1 MSHAAK
7 NADVAITS
15 PFEYSSFI
23 FVGLM
28 GFLIFAEI
36 FSSDEGQEILN
47 YLTNIT
53 MHSPAGPGTSNE
65 VLQHQSGQSWIV
77 GLIRKRTELGKEF

>member
-1 MSHAAK
+1 MKKASVDGRTYS
-7 NADVAITS
+7 ADVETRINALFT
-15 PFEYSSFI
+15 
-23 FVGLM
+23 
-28 GFLIFAEI
+28 EI
-36 FSSDEGQEILN
+36 FSSNEGQEVLN

>member
-1 MSHAAK
+1 MSKVSVDGRTYSSDVEKRINALFAK
-7 NADVAITS
+7 N
-15 PFEYSSFI
+15 
-23 FVGLM
+23 
-28 GFLIFAEI
+28 
-36 FSSDEGQEILN
+36 FSTDEGEEILK

-65 VLQHQSGQSWIV
+65 VLQHQSGQCWIV

>member
-1 MSHAAK
+1 MNKASVDGRTYS
-7 NADVAITS
+7 ADVETRINA
-15 PFEYSSFI
+15 
-23 FVGLM
+23 L
-28 GFLIFAEI
+28 FAEI